1 MKRKAFIALLAAS
14 MVLGVCT
21 PAFAAEDIEVESATP
36 VEAENQASKVVVAVD
51 DDSFTI
57 GPWGSDSA
65 VRDWTEDIIW
75 AHLCYRP
82 FIGAMLENDE
92 LQMNAA
98 KSVTKVDDS
107 TYDVEIFDNIVDN
120 QLYTAITNWLSLV
133 LYLKFHCTM
142 TVQRQLV
149 ITP

>member
-1 MKRKAFIALLAAS
+1 MKRKTLIALLAATS
-14 MVLGVCT
+14 MVFGVCS
-21 PAFAAEDIEVESATP
+21 PAFASDIQVESATP
-36 VEAENQASKVVVAVD
+36 IESENQASKVVVAVD

-82 FIGAMLENDE
+82 FIGAMLEKDE

-107 TYDVEIFDNIVDN
+107 T
-120 QLYTAITNWLSLV
+120 
-133 LYLKFHCTM
+133 
-142 TVQRQLV
+142 
-149 ITP
+149 

>member
-1 MKRKAFIALLAAS
+1 METALSETELIKSYIFCTLKSLKRNVQGKMYKNKCKTEVYKMKRKAFIALLAAS

-65 VRDWTEDIIW
+65 V
-75 AHLCYRP
+75 
-82 FIGAMLENDE
+82 
-92 LQMNAA
+92 
-98 KSVTKVDDS
+98 
-107 TYDVEIFDNIVDN
+107 
-120 QLYTAITNWLSLV
+120 
-133 LYLKFHCTM
+133 
-142 TVQRQLV
+142 
-149 ITP
+149 